1 MIASCPEPSP
11 LSDDSMGALL
21 SKLIDLGNTYR
32 DCRAAALAG
41 QPVGKTDYSLGG
53 KLKP

>member
-41 QPVGKTDYSLGG
+41 KPSGPVSYELGG
-53 KLKP
+53 KLSR